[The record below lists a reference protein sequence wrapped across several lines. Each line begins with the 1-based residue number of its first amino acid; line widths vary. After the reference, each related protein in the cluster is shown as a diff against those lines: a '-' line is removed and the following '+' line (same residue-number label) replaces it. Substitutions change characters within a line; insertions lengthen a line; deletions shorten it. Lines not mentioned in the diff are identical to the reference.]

1 MPLKQRITPNRFGY
15 ESGVLKVSYFFST
28 LLPFKKRYGFY
39 MKNCFKPGDKKLHH
53 KIVSEA
59 DYAQFE
65 SGLVHPVCSTFA
77 LAQAVE
83 WAGRLFVLDLKEAD
97 EEGIGTMLLINHAGP
112 AFINETIDIE
122 AVVKSLER
130 NELICTYEARVG
142 ERLIAFGETGQKI
155 LKKEKIN
162 KLFQTAP

>member
-1 MPLKQRITPNRFGY
+1 
-15 ESGVLKVSYFFST
+15 
-28 LLPFKKRYGFY
+28 
-39 MKNCFKPGDKKLHH
+39 MKNCFKPGDKKLYH
-53 KIVSEA
+53 KKVSEA

-65 SGLVHPVCSTFA
+65 SGLVHPVCATFA

-83 WAGRLFVLDLKEAD
+83 WASRLFVLEMKDAD

-112 AFINETIDIE
+112 AFLNETIEIE
-122 AVVKSLER
+122 AVVKTCER

-142 ERLIAFGETGQKI
+142 ERLIATGETGQKI

-162 KLFQTAP
+162 KLLQTAPL